1 MALAFVHVERNAA
14 DDRRRTEALADV
26 AQFQREWR
34 SFARRCFGLHVHRR
48 CAAVFTAP
56 ASSVAR
62 FHAAATIGQVLRN
75 TKKPPAS
82 NAMAT
87 IHGHGLAACTVIQTI
102 RIRGPN
108 YGSVDTGP

>member
-14 DDRRRTEALADV
+14 DDRRRTEALPDV
-26 AQFQREWR
+26 AQFQRGWR
-34 SFARRCFGLHVHRR
+34 SVARRRFGLHVHRR

-75 TKKPPAS
+75 TRKPPRSGAV
-82 NAMAT
+82 AA
-87 IHGHGLAACTVIQTI
+87 IHAHELAAAIAI
-102 RIRGPN
+102 
-108 YGSVDTGP
+108 